1 MTHYPVAES
10 FVSINGEGTHAGQ
23 LAVFIRFCGCNLACS
38 FCDTMWANEPDTP
51 YTGMTAK
58 EICQMVQKTGVKNVT
73 ITGGEPLLQP
83 DIAQLLALLAE
94 TSDRYIEIET
104 NGSIYL
110 APFVSISPSICFT
123 MDYKLPGSGMEA
135 QMCIDNFALLKPQDT
150 VKFVAGSRNDLTR
163 ALEII
168 RQYDLTHRCHV
179 YFSPVF
185 GRIEP
190 VEIVEFMME
199 HTLNDVNL
207 QLQMHKVIWDPNKR
221 GV

>member
-1 MTHYPVAES
+1 MTRYPVAES

-23 LAVFIRFCGCNLACS
+23 LAVFIRFCGCNLSCS
-38 FCDTMWANEPDTP
+38 FCDTMWVNQPDTP
-51 YTGMTAK
+51 YTSMTVE
-58 EICQMVQKTGVKNVT
+58 EICELVQKTGVKNVT

-83 DIAQLLALLAE
+83 DIAQLLVRLAE
-94 TSDRYIEIET
+94 TADRYIEIET
-104 NGSIYL
+104 NGSIHL
-110 APFVSISPSICFT
+110 APFASISPSICFT
-123 MDYKLPGSGMEA
+123 MDYKLPGSGMETH
-135 QMCIDNFALLKPQDT
+135 MCTDNFALLKPQDT
-150 VKFVAGSRNDLTR
+150 VKFVAGSCDDLNR

-168 RQYDLTHRCHV
+168 EQYDLTHRCHV

-199 HTLNDVNL
+199 HTLNDINL